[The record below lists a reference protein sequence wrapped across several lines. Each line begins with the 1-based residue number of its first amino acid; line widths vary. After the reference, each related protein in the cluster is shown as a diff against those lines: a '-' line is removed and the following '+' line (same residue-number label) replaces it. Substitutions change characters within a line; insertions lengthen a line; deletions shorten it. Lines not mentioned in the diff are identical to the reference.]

1 MHLYAR
7 KNYVKMRVH
16 RFGQILKVGL
26 SICVIYT
33 IVKQQNKR
41 RNKMNTTQLKAML
54 ASYGRSV
61 LGAAIALYASGV
73 TDPQT
78 LAYSLLGAIVPV
90 ALRAV
95 NPSDKAFGKMP
106 SVEEIDVAVKT
117 AKVVKKAP
125 ARKKAAVKNK

>member
-1 MHLYAR
+1 
-7 KNYVKMRVH
+7 
-16 RFGQILKVGL
+16 
-26 SICVIYT
+26 
-33 IVKQQNKR
+33 
-41 RNKMNTTQLKAML
+41 MNTTQLKAVL

-61 LGAAIALYASGV
+61 LGAAIALYAAGV

-106 SVEEIDVAVKT
+106 SVEEVDVAVKT

-125 ARKKAAVKNK
+125 AKKAAAKK

>member
-1 MHLYAR
+1 M
-7 KNYVKMRVH
+7 
-16 RFGQILKVGL
+16 
-26 SICVIYT
+26 
-33 IVKQQNKR
+33 NK
-41 RNKMNTTQLKAML
+41 TQLNAML

-73 TDPQT
+73 TDPKT

-95 NPSDKAFGKMP
+95 NPNDKAFGKLP
-106 SVEEIDVAVKT
+106 SVEEVEVAVKT

-125 ARKKAAVKNK
+125 AKKTAAKK